1 MVLERGLNLQNYSAD
16 TQNRETYLIRVCAGL
31 NVLLLLAA
39 VMLFYE
45 HGPSTGNLK
54 EFAVVLLI
62 FIAPAFTLFT
72 LFAPNDK
79 FHE

>member
-1 MVLERGLNLQNYSAD
+1 MK
-16 TQNRETYLIRVCAGL
+16 TYLIRVCVLL

-45 HGPSTGNLK
+45 QGPPTRDLK

-62 FIAPAFTLFT
+62 FIAPTFTLFT
-72 LFAPNDK
+72 LFAPDDTR
-79 FHE
+79 ER